1 MAPCFRSRRAVSDGG
16 LHLSVAYDLTSFM
29 KVFDG
34 RDNGNTAEGP
44 RPVLGPTARIMGIL
58 LRARKPVLG
67 STADLDLN
75 LEPRLYIDIHMYTLL
90 YVCTRI

>member
-1 MAPCFRSRRAVSDGG
+1 MC
-16 LHLSVAYDLTSFM
+16 VAYDLTYFM

-58 LRARKPVLG
+58 LKARKPVLG
-67 STADLDLN
+67 STADLDWN
-75 LEPRLYIDIHMYTLL
+75 LEPWLYINPPTPWGLL
-90 YVCTRI
+90 GV

>member
-1 MAPCFRSRRAVSDGG
+1 M
-16 LHLSVAYDLTSFM
+16 SVACDLTSFM

-44 RPVLGPTARIMGIL
+44 RPVAGPTARIMGIL

-67 STADLDLN
+67 STADLDWN
-75 LEPRLYIDIHMYTLL
+75 LEPWLDIDMP
-90 YVCTRI
+90 